1 MKKFAA
7 ILACLMILCLFLNA
21 LASDLDEDFEDAFDS
36 FRVDPFADFDPGFG
50 DEDDPFPMDD
60 SAIYDDFTND
70 DEDPFASDDDQSGSI
85 GNAFMSY
92 DGSGAEDEEDPFAG
106 PGDAD
111 ATPAPTEPSQAE
123 SKGSGSM
130 KLNIGGEALELK
142 FDASPSYS
150 SIEGHLLQAAFYTY
164 GADTGNLYEMF
175 LSFSD
180 SVKAGDSLTPEIAM
194 KTETNTALI
203 LVIST
208 ATEDTYYVA
217 SQQSTSGPYPATSN
231 YTLSFDSVT
240 DNGDTIT
247 FVGTFTAD
255 LVSYS
260 PKTGQID
267 KTMHVEGATFEFTIA
282 KEAKSADKDDD
293 SKDDSAGDDDSRDPF
308 EDFTDLP
315 TIAPSPTPTMAPDFR
330 RV

>member
-7 ILACLMILCLFLNA
+7 ALVGMLILTLCLNA

-36 FRVDPFADFDPGFG
+36 FRVDPFADFSPDFE

-60 SAIYDDFTND
+60 SALYDDFT
-70 DEDPFASDDDQSGSI
+70 DDDDPYDPGDGQSGSI

-92 DGSGAEDEEDPFAG
+92 GDSVDEDAEDPFADPAD
-106 PGDAD
+106 PG
-111 ATPAPTEPSQAE
+111 ATPAPDSSTDSTD
-123 SKGSGSM
+123 KGSGSL
-130 KLNIGGEALELK
+130 KANIGGEALELK
-142 FDASPSYS
+142 FDASPTYS

-180 SVKAGDSLTPEIAM
+180 SVKAGESLTPEIAM
-194 KTETNTALI
+194 KSEPNTALI

-217 SQQSTSGPYPATSN
+217 SQQTTTGPYPSTSN

-240 DNGDTIT
+240 NNGDTT
-247 FVGTFTAD
+247 TYVGTFTAD

-260 PKTGQID
+260 PKTGEID
-267 KTMHVEGATFEFTIA
+267 KTMHVEGATFDFTIA
-282 KEAKSADKDDD
+282 NESKSDDKDDD
-293 SKDDSAGDDDSRDPF
+293 GGSGDPF
-308 EDFTDLP
+308 DNFTDLP
-315 TIAPSPTPTMAPDFR
+315 TIAPDPTPTMAPDLR